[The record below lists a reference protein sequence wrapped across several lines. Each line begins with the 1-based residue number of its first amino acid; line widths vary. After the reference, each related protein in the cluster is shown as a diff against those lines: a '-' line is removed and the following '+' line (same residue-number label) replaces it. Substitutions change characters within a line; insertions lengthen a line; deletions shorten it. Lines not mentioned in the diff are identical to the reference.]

1 MITKFKLFESPD
13 NLIYN
18 GKRYSSKSEDSVS
31 FCVLAKHIDD
41 NYYTV
46 YVDNVKGQG
55 HADMEYTPIP
65 GEPEP
70 KFKSFY
76 FNTFYGRLWL
86 NDKLISFWD
95 IPKIG
100 EDFDIKAFRYYMNE
114 LKRKLIKRGFISEN
128 EDMNNWIMQID
139 NMIFIKVKDFIGDFK
154 SNEEDYKYHLMRS
167 DDIRRKNRSKKY
179 FGNTNDSK
187 PLKWKQALLRSE
199 ALNISKINGKNSM
212 TLNISNYKDY
222 QIPAVL
228 VMMSSNFKVVEE
240 KLNIDDYIVYPVTIN
255 YEDSHYI
262 PAQVVDRFYNYKSTY
277 YIILDINGN
286 KETLSYYKRLYKIVN
301 KEILEEVKEKIDLIK
316 DINKYNI

>member
-70 KFKSFY
+70 KFKSFH

-100 EDFDIKAFRYYMNE
+100 EDFDIKVFRYYMNE

-167 DDIRRKNRSKKY
+167 DDIRRKKRTKKY
-179 FGNTNDSK
+179 FGNIDDSR

-199 ALNISKINGKNSM
+199 N
-212 TLNISNYKDY
+212 
-222 QIPAVL
+222 
-228 VMMSSNFKVVEE
+228 
-240 KLNIDDYIVYPVTIN
+240 
-255 YEDSHYI
+255 
-262 PAQVVDRFYNYKSTY
+262 
-277 YIILDINGN
+277 
-286 KETLSYYKRLYKIVN
+286 VN
-301 KEILEEVKEKIDLIK
+301 EF
-316 DINKYNI
+316 KYNIGDYVEVQFSGYDTLKDENDFWTYIIHINWYDEYNNIYYGKVINNDWVEHFSINDIIRKVPKNEVDLILNTKKYNI